1 VNLLGPPG
9 VICFSVGE
17 GGGGAGEADVAVVAV
32 AVLVVDVDGAFSPPP
47 QAEANAPIAMMA
59 TTPANVGRR
68 RATGRDF
75 IDNVLTTLDEQQLS

>member
-9 VICFSVGE
+9 VICFSVGD
-17 GGGGAGEADVAVVAV
+17 GGGGAGEAEVAVVAV
-32 AVLVVDVDGAFSPPP
+32 VVLVVDVDGAFSPP

-68 RATGRDF
+68 CATGRDF
-75 IDNVLTTLDEQQLS
+75 IDNVLTTWDEQQLS